1 MCETCEGQNFPK
13 WKCVIGRCRELET
26 YKVPDEEQEY
36 IAEDTPNILFYVYKH
51 AWKFSIQEQKIQV
64 CHCVKREK
72 NT

>member
-1 MCETCEGQNFPK
+1 MISLMCETCEGQNFPK

-51 AWKFSIQEQKIQV
+51 A
-64 CHCVKREK
+64 
-72 NT
+72 